1 MDRTR
6 LWGSSSYEVE
16 VMQAVLRVF
25 QRVASEA
32 GEGEDERETRKAL
45 GSSWCHDTEER
56 RPYILEPRDARRAG
70 ACGSATAASTL
81 HGHTSTRASLRA
93 SLRPP
98 RAGGPSY
105 TRAALC
111 FSPSSWPIHGWQG
124 HPQTRVSLSLCIA
137 AHAPRTQHK
146 PQSSRDRAAPPRRPQ
161 PGRRLSSTRT

>member
-1 MDRTR
+1 
-6 LWGSSSYEVE
+6 
-16 VMQAVLRVF
+16 MQGVSRVF
-25 QRVASEA
+25 QRKASEA
-32 GEGEDERETRKAL
+32 EEGEDGRETRKASGL
-45 GSSWCHDTEER
+45 SVSRHGRGR
-56 RPYILEPRDARRAG
+56 RPYIPEPRDARRSG

-98 RAGGPSY
+98 RAGGPFY

-161 PGRRLSSTRT
+161 PGRRLSPTHT